1 MKRTRVLGGTLA
13 AIALLA
19 ATLAATAPGPP
30 HGPAPSVPQARVAGA
45 A

>member
-19 ATLAATAPGPP
+19 ATLAAEGK
-30 HGPAPSVPQARVAGA
+30 GMRA